1 MFRVRLLGAILAMS
15 QLTAVHGWAQQYA
28 FQEDADNQG
37 LNSLTINCL
46 LQDHMGIV
54 WVCTENGLY
63 KFDGSS
69 YTRLGAEQG
78 LQDSYILSIHQD
90 ADNELWVGT
99 SSGLYHGDGHH
110 FTAAAQEI
118 GGLAGG
124 SGQQITSTG
133 PGHVLAVSRHRIFEL
148 SRAGPSAGSNAT
160 WKVAPFSSQ
169 AWLDTHPDLASI
181 YSIFVSRDGSV
192 WAGCGNAVC
201 QFSASGVKAWS
212 AADGVV
218 PDTWAWFLED
228 STGRLWARGYHHI
241 LALSPHAARFVD
253 QNIPSTSVTFSTPL
267 LPVVEDTQHRILTRT
282 DSGMAILD
290 QGHWQTL
297 GAANGLDVP
306 GILALMVDRDGTL
319 WLGTYGKGV
328 ERWMGNGNWET
339 WAAGQGLEGNLVWSM
354 VRDHL
359 GTIWAATEHGI
370 VTLDRAG
377 KRFLPWQPNAT
388 VPHGQVI
395 SVRQGPDQSL
405 WFSSSAGQLIRYSP
419 DQGGLRNWTMPGGL
433 RWIWANTSNQLWGM
447 TNSGLYRFD
456 TASNEI
462 AKVENPVVQD
472 QAFFDVCE
480 DAGHGLWFAS
490 NRGIVHLSDG
500 IWSQITVRGNVTSDR
515 FGSVA
520 CAADGTLWLGGAST
534 GVEHLRV
541 QGDVASAAEP
551 LPPAGFKSI
560 EPMFLHQDHRGWLWI
575 GSGSGV
581 YVYNGTRWRHLTK
594 NDGLVWN
601 DCNEGAF
608 LEDVDG
614 SVWIGTSNG
623 LSHLLHPEMIFQQQ
637 PLRVI
642 VTSAELGNH
651 AISPGSTPSLA
662 WTKEPLRVQ
671 VVSSPLEDQPSTV
684 YRYRLVGLEQDWNTT
699 RSHDLRYSSLPD
711 GAYRL
716 EIYAEDTESD
726 ARSPLVVLSFRVRPP
741 WWNSLLFQIGLT
753 SSLLLFAFGA
763 IHFRERE
770 LIASKV
776 ELEALI
782 SERTEQLQLEKQQM
796 AEAREALRE
805 LASRD
810 PLTGLL
816 NRRAIYDVLSREMAR
831 VSRDGTALTAV
842 MIDLDHFKE
851 INDTHGHMVGDEVL
865 REIGRRLTDA
875 VRSYDNVSRYGGE
888 EFLLLMPDIDASMS
902 QARLLRVHSAICCEP
917 IRFPGGEVSL
927 TCSLGVSILLGD
939 QSLSV
944 EQFLDR
950 ADRALYE
957 AKRKGRNRIAYA
969 AHSLVG

>member
-1 MFRVRLLGAILAMS
+1 MFRARVLCAILAMS
-15 QLTAVHGWAQQYA
+15 QLAAFHGLAQQYA

-46 LQDHMGIV
+46 LQDHTGVV

-63 KFDGSS
+63 EFDGSS
-69 YTRLGAEQG
+69 YTRLGAERG
-78 LQDSYILSIHQD
+78 LQDSYIQSIHED
-90 ADNELWVGT
+90 ADHELWVGT

-110 FTAAAQEI
+110 FTQIGQEA
-118 GGLAGG
+118 GGLTGG
-124 SGQQITSTG
+124 SGQQITSTVS
-133 PGHVLAVSRHRIFEL
+133 GHVLAVSHHHIFEL
-148 SRAGPSAGSNAT
+148 TRAGSNAAPNAT
-160 WKVAPFSSQ
+160 WKVAPFSLQ
-169 AWLDTHPDLASI
+169 PWLDAHPDQATI
-181 YSIFVSRDGSV
+181 HSIFASRDGSV
-192 WAGCGNAVC
+192 WAGCGDAVC
-201 QFSASGVKAWS
+201 QFSAAGVNVWGP
-212 AADGVV
+212 ADGVV

-241 LALSPHAARFVD
+241 LALGPQAASFVNQD
-253 QNIPSTSVTFSTPL
+253 IPSTSVTFSTPL
-267 LPVVEDTQHRILTRT
+267 LPMVEDAQHRILTRT
-282 DSGMAILD
+282 DRGLAIWN

-297 GAANGLDVP
+297 GAVNGLDVP

-328 ERWMGNGNWET
+328 ERWMGSGNWET
-339 WAAGQGLEGNLVWSM
+339 WATGQGLDGNLVWSL
-354 VRDHL
+354 VRDHR

-370 VTLDRAG
+370 VTFDRAG
-377 KRFLPWQPNAT
+377 KRFVPWQPNAS
-388 VPHGQVI
+388 VPRGQVI
-395 SVRQGPDQSL
+395 SVREAPDRSL
-405 WFSSSAGQLIRYSP
+405 WFSSSAGDLIRYSP
-419 DQGGLRNWTMPGGL
+419 DHGGLRNWTMPAGL
-433 RWIWANTSNQLWGM
+433 RWIWANTSDQLWGM
-447 TNSGLYRFD
+447 TDKGLYRFD

-462 AKVENPVVQD
+462 AKVQDPAVQD

-480 DAGHGLWFAS
+480 DSGHGLWFAS
-490 NRGIVHLSDG
+490 NTGIVHFSNGL
-500 IWSQITVRGNVTSDR
+500 WNRVAVRGNVATDR

-541 QGDVASAAEP
+541 QGDVASPAEP
-551 LPPAGFKSI
+551 QPPAGFKFI
-560 EPMFLHQDHRGWLWI
+560 EPMFLHLDRRGWLWI

-581 YVYNGTRWRHLTK
+581 YVYNGARWRHLTK

-601 DCNEGAF
+601 DCNEGSF
-608 LEDVDG
+608 LEDDDG
-614 SVWIGTSNG
+614 SIWIGTSNG
-623 LSHLLHPEMIFQQQ
+623 LSHLLHPEAIYQQQ

-642 VTSAELGNH
+642 VTSATLGNNP
-651 AISPGSTPSLA
+651 IPLGSSLSLP

-711 GAYRL
+711 GKFRL

-726 ARSPLVVLSFRVRPP
+726 VRSPLVVLSFVMRPS
-741 WWNSLLFQIGLT
+741 WWNSLPFQIGLT
-753 SSLLLFAFGA
+753 SALLLFAFAA
-763 IHFRERE
+763 IRWRESG
-770 LIASKV
+770 LVASKARLQAV
-776 ELEALI
+776 VR
-782 SERTEQLQLEKQQM
+782 ERTEQLELEKQQLT
-796 AEAREALRE
+796 EAREALRE

-831 VSRDGTALTAV
+831 VSREGSTLTAV

-851 INDTHGHMVGDEVL
+851 INDTHGHIVGDEVL
-865 REIGRRLTDA
+865 REIGRRLIDS
-875 VRSYDNVSRYGGE
+875 VRSYDTVSRYGGE
-888 EFLLLMPDIDASMS
+888 EFLLLMPDADASMS
-902 QARLLRVHSAICCEP
+902 QARLFRVHSAICSAP
-917 IRFPGGEVSL
+917 VRFPGGQVSL
-927 TCSLGVSILLGD
+927 TCSFGVSVLLSD

-957 AKRKGRNRIAYA
+957 AKRTGRNRIAYA